1 MTRIAASTA
10 VNRYYL
16 ARMEA
21 AKTNERLSSRE
32 GASEETGIDRKRMQR
47 IEIGT
52 LNPYPEEV
60 MLMADAYHAPE
71 LMNFYCTSACPIGQK
86 MMPKAELQEL
96 DRLAVK
102 FLNALEGIKGTDKAL
117 LSIAADGKLTSDEL
131 PAMEK
136 LLEAVKAVS
145 AVGCELQIFVEK
157 QGERRTWHA
166 QGGRGR
172 SHLGKSRTDR
182 RGDDRLDG
190 LRARHGACLDIR
202 RAE

>member
-1 MTRIAASTA
+1 MTKIAPSTA

-21 AKTNERLSSRE
+21 AKKNDRLSSRE

-86 MMPKAELQEL
+86 IVPKAELREL

-102 FLNALEGIKGTDKAL
+102 FLNALDGIKGTDKAL
-117 LSIAADGKLTSDEL
+117 LSIAADGKLTPDEI
-131 PAMEK
+131 PAMEE
-136 LLEAVKAVS
+136 LLEAIKAIS
-145 AVGCELQIFVEK
+145 TVGYELEIFKEK
-157 QGERRTWHA
+157 H
-166 QGGRGR
+166 GR
-172 SHLGKSRTDR
+172 
-182 RGDDRLDG
+182 
-190 LRARHGACLDIR
+190 
-202 RAE
+202 

>member
-10 VNRYYL
+10 ANRYYL

-86 MMPKAELQEL
+86 IVPKAELREL
-96 DRLAVK
+96 DRLTIK
-102 FLNALEGIKGTDKAL
+102 FLNALEGIKGADKSL
-117 LSIAADGKLTSDEL
+117 LAIAADGKLTPDEL
-131 PAMEK
+131 PAMEE
-136 LLEAVKAVS
+136 LLEAIKAIS
-145 AVGCELQIFVEK
+145 AVGYELEIFKEK
-157 QGERRTWHA
+157 H
-166 QGGRGR
+166 GR
-172 SHLGKSRTDR
+172 
-182 RGDDRLDG
+182 
-190 LRARHGACLDIR
+190 
-202 RAE
+202 

>member
-10 VNRYYL
+10 ANRYYL

-21 AKTNERLSSRE
+21 AKTNDRLSSRE

-86 MMPKAELQEL
+86 IVPKAELREL
-96 DRLAVK
+96 DRLTVK
-102 FLNALEGIKGTDKAL
+102 FLNALERIKGADKSL
-117 LSIAADGKLTSDEL
+117 LAIAADGKLTPDEI
-131 PAMEK
+131 PAMEE
-136 LLEAVKAVS
+136 LLEAIKAIS
-145 AVGCELQIFVEK
+145 AVGYELEIFKEKHGRCE
-157 QGERRTWHA
+157 R
-166 QGGRGR
+166 
-172 SHLGKSRTDR
+172 
-182 RGDDRLDG
+182 
-190 LRARHGACLDIR
+190 
-202 RAE
+202 

>member
-10 VNRYYL
+10 ANRYYL

-21 AKTNERLSSRE
+21 AKKNDRLSSRE
-32 GASEETGIDRKRMQR
+32 GASEETGIDRKRLQR

-71 LMNFYCTSACPIGQK
+71 LMNFYCTSACPIGRK

-102 FLNALEGIKGTDKAL
+102 FLNALERIKGADKSL
-117 LSIAADGKLTSDEL
+117 LAIAVDGKLTPDEI
-131 PAMEK
+131 PAMEE
-136 LLEAVKAVS
+136 LLEAIKAIS
-145 AVGCELQIFVEK
+145 TVGYELEIFKEK
-157 QGERRTWHA
+157 H
-166 QGGRGR
+166 GR
-172 SHLGKSRTDR
+172 
-182 RGDDRLDG
+182 
-190 LRARHGACLDIR
+190 
-202 RAE
+202 

>member
-1 MTRIAASTA
+1 MTKIAPSTA

-16 ARMEA
+16 ARMA
-21 AKTNERLSSRE
+21 AAERNDRMSSRE

-86 MMPKAELQEL
+86 MVPKAELREL
-96 DRLAVK
+96 DRLTVK
-102 FLNALEGIKGTDKAL
+102 FLNALERIKGADKSL
-117 LSIAADGKLTSDEL
+117 LAIAADGKLTPDEI

-136 LLEAVKAVS
+136 LLAAVKAVS

-157 QGERRTWHA
+157 E
-166 QGGRGR
+166 GG
-172 SHLGKSRTDR
+172 
-182 RGDDRLDG
+182 
-190 LRARHGACLDIR
+190 
-202 RAE
+202 

>member
-1 MTRIAASTA
+1 MTKIAPSTA

-16 ARMEA
+16 ARMAA
-21 AKTNERLSSRE
+21 AKKNDRLSSRE

-86 MMPKAELQEL
+86 IVPKAELREL
-96 DRLAVK
+96 DRLTVK
-102 FLNALEGIKGTDKAL
+102 FLNALERIRGADKSL
-117 LSIAADGKLTSDEL
+117 LAIAADGKLTADEL

-136 LLEAVKAVS
+136 LLKAVKAVT

-157 QGERRTWHA
+157 QGGNS
-166 QGGRGR
+166 GG
-172 SHLGKSRTDR
+172 
-182 RGDDRLDG
+182 
-190 LRARHGACLDIR
+190 
-202 RAE
+202 